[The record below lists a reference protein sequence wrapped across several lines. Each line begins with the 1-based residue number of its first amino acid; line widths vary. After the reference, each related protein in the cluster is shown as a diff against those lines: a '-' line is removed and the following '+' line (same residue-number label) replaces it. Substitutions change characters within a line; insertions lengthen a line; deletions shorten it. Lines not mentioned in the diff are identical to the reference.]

1 MHQGYDRRVHV
12 IAAQQRSG
20 AVAVALPAN
29 DIVSIVIRQLEAL
42 GLELL
47 GLVGL
52 ISRTAMGN
60 KR

>member
-1 MHQGYDRRVHV
+1 MSQGYERLVHV
-12 IAAQQRSG
+12 IAAQHSA

-29 DIVSIVIRQLEAL
+29 DVVSIVIRQLEAL

-52 ISRTAMGN
+52 ISRTAMGS